1 MGYADSVSQILLRRG
16 DAEARAALERGD
28 IWAGLAQ
35 QLGQVPGQVVQ
46 GVRQERDDQQR
57 RADQEQ
63 RRELQQQQIASNK
76 ALEQDRLADVAGKQ
90 ELTKQDA
97 ALRDYF
103 AKLGDADPDIKTVS
117 AIVGPKRGVEIAEG
131 MVAFRGL
138 QRKEYDDKQVKMRD
152 VLAGFGASTD
162 AQREAAYP
170 HIRQEFISAG
180 LMKPEDAPETYD
192 PAWYQQRVDY
202 GKAQV
207 KAGTREI
214 KTRNADGSET
224 IRIVKDEPTA
234 TPFESAAPVKPPVN
248 HMVTVPGPNGQ
259 PIQRLATEDELK
271 AGVPA
276 YRAPVVGPRDAPS
289 WILRD
294 GVALKVSD
302 AQLKPGDKPYAVA
315 GAGAKA
321 PTGAQNKTL
330 GFFNRAKQAA
340 DDLETVE
347 TEISQKGLGGQA
359 WMAAM
364 PNALQGQAAQT
375 YQQAQR
381 AFTEARLRKDS
392 GAAIPDQEFD
402 NDRKTYFVQPGD
414 TPATLAQK
422 TRARSAML
430 ASLAFEA
437 GPALHGFYG
446 DEAEGLIAGYKA
458 AAKPAAPASTQGAG
472 PKVGEVRTAHGETRR
487 WSGTEWVKQ

>member
-1 MGYADSVSQILLRRG
+1 MGYADSVTQILLRRG
-16 DAEARAALERGD
+16 DAEAQAALQRGD

-35 QLGQVPGQVVQ
+35 QLGQVPGQFM
-46 GVRQERDDQQR
+46 QQR
-57 RADQEQ
+57 QQEQQRQQQQADSQQ

-76 ALEQDRLADVAGKQ
+76 ALEQDRLADVEGKQ
-90 ELTKQDA
+90 ALTKQDT
-97 ALRDYF
+97 ALRSYF
-103 AKLGDADPDIKTVS
+103 ADLGDQDPDLKAVS
-117 AIVGPKRGVEIAEG
+117 AIVGPERGTKIAEG
-131 MVAFRGL
+131 MINFRKL
-138 QRKEYDDKQVKMRD
+138 QRGEYDNVQTVTQK
-152 VLAGFGASTD
+152 VLQGFSASTD

-170 HIRQEFISAG
+170 HIKDELIKAG
-180 LMKPEDAPETYD
+180 VMQPGDAPDVYD
-192 PAWYQQRVDY
+192 PQWYASRVAY
-202 GKAQV
+202 GKEQV
-207 KAGTREI
+207 KATREI

-276 YRAPVVGPRDAPS
+276 YRAPVAGPRDAPS

-302 AQLKPGDKPYAVA
+302 AQLKPGDKPYAAA

-347 TEISQKGLGGQA
+347 TAISQKGLGGQA